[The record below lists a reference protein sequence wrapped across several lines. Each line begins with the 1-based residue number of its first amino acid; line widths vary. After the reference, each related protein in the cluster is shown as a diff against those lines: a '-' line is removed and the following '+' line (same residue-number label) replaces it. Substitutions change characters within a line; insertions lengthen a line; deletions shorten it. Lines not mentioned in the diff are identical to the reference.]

1 MKILSSSAELEQGH
15 QRATEK
21 GRRIVWGVYLIGA
34 ASLFVLWFV
43 AGSVMLSY
51 LFSGWIMIGALVLW
65 RIEDAIE
72 D

>member
-1 MKILSSSAELEQGH
+1 MKILSSSAEVEQGQ
-15 QRATEK
+15 QRAAGK

>member
-15 QRATEK
+15 QRAVGK

-65 RIEDAIE
+65 FIEDTAE
-72 D
+72 Y

>member
-1 MKILSSSAELEQGH
+1 MKKLSSSAKLEQGQ
-15 QRATEK
+15 QRATGK
-21 GRRIVWGVYLIGA
+21 GRRVVWGVYLIGA

-43 AGSVMLSY
+43 AGSVMVSY

-65 RIEDAIE
+65 SIEDAIE

>member
-15 QRATEK
+15 QRATGT